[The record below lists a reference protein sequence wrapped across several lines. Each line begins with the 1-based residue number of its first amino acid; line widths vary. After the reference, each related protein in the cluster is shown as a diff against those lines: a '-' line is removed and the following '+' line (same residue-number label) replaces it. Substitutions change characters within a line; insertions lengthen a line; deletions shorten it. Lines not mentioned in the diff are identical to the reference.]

1 MQSIQLRSRVN
12 EDGSIKLQVPL
23 ELANQELDLVIV
35 YQPVKAINQENLAT
49 KLGYPLDFFEK
60 TAGAW
65 QGEPLV
71 RGEQDKCDERQ
82 WDVL

>member
-12 EDGSIKLQVPL
+12 EDGIINLQVPL
-23 ELANQELDLVIV
+23 ELANHELDVVIV
-35 YQPVKAINQENLAT
+35 YQLVEVRTEEKLAND
-49 KLGYPLDFFEK
+49 LGYPPDFFEK